1 MSILSQQN
9 QQIQPRIDMAVNR
22 LKASVGRSAEQ
33 MYQSWATSFD
43 MLWSP
48 NGVFTPA
55 EKLAELGTDA
65 AELFELNTSIVEFM
79 VTNLTGKRDDLV
91 ASITERVASI
101 PPFTVHEDGTI
112 TLD

>member
-9 QQIQPRIDMAVNR
+9 QQVQPRIDMAVNR
-22 LKASVGRSAEQ
+22 LKASVGRTAEQ

-48 NGVFTPA
+48 KGVYTPA
-55 EKLAELGTDA
+55 EKLAELGADA
-65 AELFELNTSIVEFM
+65 SELFELNTSMVEFM

-101 PPFTVHEDGTI
+101 PPFTAHADGTI

>member
-1 MSILSQQN
+1 
-9 QQIQPRIDMAVNR
+9 MAVNR
-22 LKASVGRSAEQ
+22 LKASIGRTAEQ

-43 MLWSP
+43 MLWNP

-55 EKLAELGTDA
+55 EKLAELGVDA
-65 AELFELNTSIVEFM
+65 AELFELNTSMVEFM

-91 ASITERVASI
+91 KSITDKVASI
-101 PPFTVHEDGTI
+101 PPFIAHADGTV